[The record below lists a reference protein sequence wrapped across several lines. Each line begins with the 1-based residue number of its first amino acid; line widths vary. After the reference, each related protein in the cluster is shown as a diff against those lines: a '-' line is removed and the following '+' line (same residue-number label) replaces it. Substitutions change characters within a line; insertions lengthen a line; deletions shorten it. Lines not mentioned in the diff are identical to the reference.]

1 MENISYRFTKTER
14 LTSKIIIQAIFD
26 KGIVIYLH
34 PFKVFYKISEATDNR
49 ILITVPKRL
58 HKRAVDRNLIKR
70 RIREAYRL
78 NKTILTSDISAI
90 SVIPFVDINIV
101 YTSGEL
107 LEFKQITKKLS
118 DVLAKIKK
126 NVTVAKK
133 SANVAHSTSFRNSD

>member
-14 LTSKIIIQAIFD
+14 LTSKITIQEIFD
-26 KGIVIYLH
+26 KGTVIYLH
-34 PFKVFYKISEATDNR
+34 PFKVFYKISDATCNR
-49 ILITVPKRL
+49 VLITVPKRL

-78 NKTILTSDISAI
+78 NKTILSSDISTI
-90 SVIPFVDINIV
+90 SVFPVVDFNIV